1 MIEDMVVKHKS
12 VHDRMLHDI
21 FIVPND
27 NEGCLAHFRFAALPW
42 NKDLNCCVGIR
53 LCKLG
58 YSGIIY
64 CTVNT
69 RKKLPQSITQE
80 VFNFSNHLNGSII
93 RSRAGSDVM
102 AAARNPPLW
111 TTIIRMTM
119 GWGRLTITR
128 IRIVSQ

>member
-1 MIEDMVVKHKS
+1 MYHKMIKSGSPKNCCFSNNNNNNVANVCAIIEDTVVKHKS

-21 FIVPND
+21 FIVRND

-64 CTVNT
+64 CAVNT

-93 RSRAGSDVM
+93 RSRAAVM
-102 AAARNPPLW
+102 
-111 TTIIRMTM
+111 
-119 GWGRLTITR
+119 
-128 IRIVSQ
+128 